1 MVLACCSVFSRP
13 APRLLSLSPRQPLA
27 AMELS
32 LTGNSQSVL
41 PPPLPTLLLL
51 SARRGV
57 RRRRIS
63 PSPAAYPPLHSART
77 AASRAARAERRRREE
92 RHGWHAAMGGAEQH
106 AAAGER
112 SSAGGPS
119 GARGRLVAVG
129 YVSVREFLASLF
141 RDTRTRRGY
150 VSRPYPKRIRV
161 GYVSDTGYAPSLPY
175 PCF

>member
-1 MVLACCSVFSRP
+1 VRVAGVGAGVVAADGRSGGQRTGQARSRRTV
-13 APRLLSLSPRQPLA
+13 AGGR
-27 AMELS
+27 
-32 LTGNSQSVL
+32 GW
-41 PPPLPTLLLL
+41 PTLLL
-51 SARRGV
+51 SAAYPPPLCSAGL

-63 PSPAAYPPLHSART
+63 PSPAAYPPPLRSART
-77 AASRAARAERRRREE
+77 
-92 RHGWHAAMGGAEQH
+92 AMGGAEQH

-112 SSAGGPS
+112 SSAGRLS

-150 VSRPYPKRIRV
+150 VSRPYPRRIRV

>member
-57 RRRRIS
+57 RRQRTS
-63 PSPAAYPPLHSART
+63 PSPAAYPPLHSAWT
-77 AASRAARAERRRREE
+77 AASGAARAERRRREE
-92 RHGWHAAMGGAEQH
+92 RRRWGAWPWE
-106 AAAGER
+106 ER
-112 SSAGGPS
+112 SSTRPRAS
-119 GARGRLVAVG
+119 GAVRAERAARASGEQGRRLVAYRRAWPASR
-129 YVSVREFLASLF
+129 YVSARVSNIHENNKNS
-141 RDTRTRRGY
+141 DT
-150 VSRPYPKRIRV
+150 PRIRI
-161 GYVSDTGYAPSLPY
+161 
-175 PCF
+175 

>member
-1 MVLACCSVFSRP
+1 MLLCFLPACPSSSLSLAPP
-13 APRLLSLSPRQPLA
+13 APGGHGALPHRQLSIRA
-27 AMELS
+27 
-32 LTGNSQSVL
+32 
-41 PPPLPTLLLL
+41 
-51 SARRGV
+51 
-57 RRRRIS
+57 
-63 PSPAAYPPLHSART
+63 PSPAAYPPPPLHSARRSPLADLPLPCCLPSSALGADGRERSGAGG
-77 AASRAARAERRRREE
+77 AAEAGRAAQVGRM
-92 RHGWHAAMGGAEQH
+92 AMGGAEQH

-150 VSRPYPKRIRV
+150 VSRPYPRRIRV

>member
-1 MVLACCSVFSRP
+1 MLLCFLPACPSSS
-13 APRLLSLSPRQPLA
+13 LSLSPRLPLA

-57 RRRRIS
+57 RRQRTS

-77 AASRAARAERRRREE
+77 AASRAAKAGRAARVGRM
-92 RHGWHAAMGGAEQH
+92 AMGGAEQH

-119 GARGRLVAVG
+119 GAHGRLVAVG

-150 VSRPYPKRIRV
+150 VSLPYPGRIRV
-161 GYVSDTGYAPSLPY
+161 GYVSDTGYARNLPCS
-175 PCF
+175 CF